1 MSNNFK
7 IQQGDLVVGTGRAYE
22 RVSGLEKLQQDLELW
37 ILEKI
42 GTDPSTPT
50 YGSALDGGIINGE
63 PFPSYI
69 GQLSSD
75 ARVREIEAEVRRV
88 LELYQETQINKMQSE
103 MAQFGGKH
111 TLRGDEVLASIDSV
125 QAAAQADMIIVRVQL
140 TTAAQTALTLTL
152 PAQV

>member
-7 IQQGDLVVGTGRAYE
+7 IERGDLVIGTGRMYE
-22 RVSGLEKLQQDLELW
+22 RVSGLTKLQQDLELW
-37 ILEKI
+37 LLERI

-69 GQLSSD
+69 GQISTQ

-88 LELYQETQINKMQSE
+88 LELYQETQINKMQLE
-103 MAQFGGKH
+103 MAQFGKH
-111 TLRGDEVLASIDSV
+111 TLSSDEILATIDNIQS
-125 QAAAQADMIIVRVQL
+125 AAQNDLIIIKVNISTASAKQL
-140 TTAAQTALTLTL
+140 SITV